1 VTAKAWF
8 RIREFVVEAWP
19 LLIAGSILLALLNY
33 FMVTPSLDLIF
44 RPITWLLGLPSQVGT
59 PLIFGIFRKE
69 LSMVMLAQALGTTDF
84 GSVLSA
90 QQMLV
95 FTVFVV
101 FYIPCISTIVTI
113 RNELGAKQMWF
124 IIGLSLL
131 VAMIAA
137 LITRT
142 MLIIF

>member
-1 VTAKAWF
+1 
-8 RIREFVVEAWP
+8 
-19 LLIAGSILLALLNY
+19 
-33 FMVTPSLDLIF
+33 
-44 RPITWLLGLPSQVGT
+44 LLGLPSQVGT

-69 LSMVMLAQALGTTDF
+69 LSMVMLAQALGTTNF

-101 FYIPCISTIVTI
+101 FYIPCISTIVII
-113 RNELGAKQMWF
+113 RNELGNKHMWF

-131 VAMIAA
+131 VATIAA
-137 LITRT
+137 LVTRFA
-142 MLIIF
+142 MIVF